1 MIRPRS
7 KPRPG
12 RLKGVELAML
22 RTECWARDKGRCQR
36 CFRHTLMHAP
46 VDWPNSFHMAHRRNK
61 RMWGD
66 TLENVQTECGSCH
79 RQYHAQGPSMQK
91 PVPAKEQSHEQ

>member
-12 RLKGVELAML
+12 RLKGDDLKNL
-22 RTECWARDKGRCQR
+22 RIQCFVRDRGVCQR
-36 CFRHTLMHAP
+36 CQISTFMWLDQTHPR
-46 VDWPNSFHMAHRRNK
+46 SFHMAHKRNK

-66 TLENVQTECGSCH
+66 TLENVQTECGACH

-91 PVPAKEQSHEQ
+91 PVPPKEVSR

>member
-7 KPRPG
+7 KPRTG
-12 RLKGVELAML
+12 RLKEADLQAL
-22 RTECWARDKGRCQR
+22 RAACWLRDKEACQR
-36 CFRHTLMHAP
+36 CGVHVLYFAP
-46 VDWPNSFHMAHRRNK
+46 HWYPNAFHMAHKRNK

-91 PVPAKEQSHEQ
+91 PCPPKEQSHEQ